1 MLAGRLSLLLRD
13 LDGALA
19 DQTACDE
26 HAIFGAWVQRGGRE
40 IQAGILA
47 LSGRTDESLVA
58 FRQVIDEWDT
68 AGLPFDRAMA
78 LLERAVLLGDRDADA
93 AAGREEA
100 ALLFAA
106 AGAEGFID
114 RLESSIPAKP
124 ATLRSAAHRR
134 LSLSPRT
141 PRQQNAEYARRRRR
155 RGSSDVTH

>member
-19 DQTACDE
+19 DQTAGDE

-58 FRQVIDEWDT
+58 FRQVIDEWDR

-78 LLERAVLLGDRDADA
+78 LFERALLLGDRDADA

-100 ALLFAA
+100 ARLFAA
-106 AGAEGFID
+106 SGAEGFID
-114 RLESSIPAKP
+114 RLEASIPARP
-124 ATLRSAAHRR
+124 ATATVSRSPSLEPLPEDAAAAKR
-134 LSLSPRT
+134 
-141 PRQQNAEYARRRRR
+141 
-155 RGSSDVTH
+155 